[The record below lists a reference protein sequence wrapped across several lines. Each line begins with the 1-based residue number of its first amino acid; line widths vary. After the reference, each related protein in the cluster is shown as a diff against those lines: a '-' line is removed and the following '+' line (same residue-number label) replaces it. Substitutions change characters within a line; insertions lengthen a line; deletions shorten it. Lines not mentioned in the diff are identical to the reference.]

1 MKNIENKLVLVLML
15 ICISFY
21 ACDDNDNPPNGDD
34 NNNEEPIPLVFDS
47 LTADKDTILAGEAVE
62 ITAIASGKEISYSWE
77 ASSGNILG
85 SGSTITLT
93 TPPCIPDEITVSCRV
108 TDDYDESDSKS
119 IVIVVQ

>member
-1 MKNIENKLVLVLML
+1 MKNLENKLVLVLML

-21 ACDDNDNPPNGDD
+21 ACDDNDNPPNGD

-62 ITAIASGKEISYSWE
+62 ITAIASGKNIKYVWN

-93 TPPCIPDEITVSCRV
+93 TPPCIPDEITVSCTV

-119 IVIVVQ
+119 IIIVVQ

>member
-1 MKNIENKLVLVLML
+1 MKYIDKKILIVLML

-21 ACDDNDNPPNGDD
+21 ACDDNDDPPNGN

-47 LTADKDTILAGEAVE
+47 LTADNDTILAGESAE
-62 ITAIASGKEISYSWE
+62 ITAIASGKDLKYLWN

-93 TPPCIPDEITVSCRV
+93 TPPCIPDEITVNCTV
-108 TDDYDESDSKS
+108 TDDYDESESKS
-119 IVIVVQ
+119 IIIVVQ